1 AQALDDP
8 RVKDMNALVRKSPS
22 EENRAARDVVLRD
35 VILEKQAATAAEFD
49 AVHSV
54 ARAREVGSLSDI
66 LAPGMLRERLIGSL
80 EASLRNA

>member
-1 AQALDDP
+1 MACSPDGRPPACILASTCDQAP
-8 RVKDMNALVRKSPS
+8 ASGV
-22 EENRAARDVVLRD
+22 
-35 VILEKQAATAAEFD
+35 AAEFD

-80 EASLRNA
+80 EASLRGE